1 MPPLIVISPISLTDI
16 PNTLEFNELISE
28 VPQIVYSFEPHF
40 YTDVSATQVKSHV
53 HSESFIQQSVSNT
66 STTTS
71 VSLPQSVPAQSV
83 CKESVIS
90 SNPTISTLNPNVD
103 AFIPRPSEPAVATSS
118 QSTSLVLSHQ
128 YQRLAASS
136 IAPTYMNVPR
146 TPNVNTSLNE
156 QLAPTESTCRS
167 PNLEQGL
174 LSLANSLAQQMSLSR
189 LPPPEPNI
197 FYGDPLKYPGW
208 KVAFQGL
215 FEQRQIPVTERIH
228 YLKKYI
234 GGPVKDVIG
243 NYFLVTTSDSF
254 EEAKSLL
261 DQRYGDP
268 FIISSAFRNKL
279 DKWPKIASRY
289 GPGLQKFSDFLR
301 QCYNAM
307 RNIGNLDVL
316 NDSRENQRMLSRLPD
331 WLVVRWGR
339 IVVQKKEE
347 SNQHPPFKD
356 YISKETKIACDPVIS
371 IQAV

>member
-1 MPPLIVISPISLTDI
+1 MEKIRTLKAIEIPRAKLETLDEIDGTDNASVLNDIKIIKSEVISPISLTDI

-118 QSTSLVLSHQ
+118 QSTSLVWSHQ

-146 TPNVNTSLNE
+146 TPDVNTSLNE

-189 LPPPEPNI
+189 LPPPPSPI
-197 FYGDPLKYPGW
+197 YFMATLSSIPDGRLLFKGYSSKGK
-208 KVAFQGL
+208 FQ
-215 FEQRQIPVTERIH
+215 
-228 YLKKYI
+228 
-234 GGPVKDVIG
+234 
-243 NYFLVTTSDSF
+243 
-254 EEAKSLL
+254 
-261 DQRYGDP
+261 
-268 FIISSAFRNKL
+268 
-279 DKWPKIASRY
+279 
-289 GPGLQKFSDFLR
+289 LQKGF
-301 QCYNAM
+301 
-307 RNIGNLDVL
+307 
-316 NDSRENQRMLSRLPD
+316 
-331 WLVVRWGR
+331 
-339 IVVQKKEE
+339 
-347 SNQHPPFKD
+347 
-356 YISKETKIACDPVIS
+356 TT
-371 IQAV
+371 